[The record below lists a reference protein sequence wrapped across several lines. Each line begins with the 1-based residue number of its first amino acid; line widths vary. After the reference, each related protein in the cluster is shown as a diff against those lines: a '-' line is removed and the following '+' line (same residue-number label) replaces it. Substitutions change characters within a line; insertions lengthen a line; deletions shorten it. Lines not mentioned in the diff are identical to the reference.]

1 MIRMSLRWLCLLG
14 MVGVL
19 LAPGGL
25 LAQDPGGDQ
34 PGLLEAPG
42 TVDIEPAADDG
53 AIAGRLTRILEA
65 TGWFEGARVRVDEG
79 VVFLS
84 GTADSEAHR
93 DWAGQ
98 LALSTQGVVAAV
110 NQVEVAQRSPWDLSD
125 TWVELRDIAASA
137 VRFLPRL
144 LISGVLLIL
153 TWWLAMWS
161 IRVTRR
167 VLERRIDS
175 LLLRQVVS
183 RAMAV
188 PVFVFGLYLV
198 LKLSGLTGLAFT
210 VLGGTGLVGLIIGFA
225 FRDIAENFLAS
236 ILISSQHPFAIGDLI
251 EVEGHK
257 GFVQR
262 VNTRSTLIMTLEGN
276 HVQIPNSAVY
286 KGTIVNY
293 TANPRLRSRFTVGIG
308 YSDSIKLAQET
319 ALRVLQD
326 HPAVVTEPEP
336 LVLVDS
342 LGAAT
347 VNLSVLY
354 WIDASRYSQAK
365 VLSAVIRLT
374 KRAFD
379 EAGISMP
386 DEAREVVFPDGVPI
400 LDLRDRAGAAGD
412 RDGRK
417 LPQALHQP
425 APVEGEDGSTATES
439 EGDLRSESR
448 EIQEQ
453 ADSARVPEGEGR
465 NLLEDSEPGEGR

>member
-1 MIRMSLRWLCLLG
+1 MIPSSLQRLYLAGALC
-14 MVGVL
+14 VL
-19 LAPGGL
+19 LAPGG
-25 LAQDPGGDQ
+25 AIGQDLGVDEPE
-34 PGLLEAPG
+34 PLEAPG
-42 TVDIEPAADDG
+42 TVDIEPVADDG
-53 AIAGRLTRILEA
+53 AIAERLTRILDA
-65 TGWFEGARVRVDEG
+65 TGWFEGAEVRVDEG

-84 GTADSEAHR
+84 GTADSETHR

-98 LALSTQGVVAAV
+98 LVLSTQGVVAAV

-125 TWVELRDIAASA
+125 TWIELRDIAASA
-137 VRFLPRL
+137 VRALPRMLVSL
-144 LISGVLLIL
+144 LLLVI
-153 TWWLAMWS
+153 TYWVAMWS
-161 IRVTRR
+161 IRATRR

-175 LLLRQVVS
+175 LLLRQVVA
-183 RAMAV
+183 RAVAI
-188 PVFVFGLYLV
+188 PIFVFGLYLV

-293 TANPRLRSRFTVGIG
+293 TANPRLRSSFTVGIG

-319 ALRVLQD
+319 ALKVLRD
-326 HPAVVTEPEP
+326 HPAVVAEPEP
-336 LVLVDS
+336 LVLVES

-354 WIDASRYSQAK
+354 WIDANHYSKAK

-374 KRAFD
+374 KRSFD
-379 EAGISMP
+379 EVGISMP
-386 DEAREVVFPDGVPI
+386 DEAREVVFPDGVPL
-400 LDLRDRAGAAGD
+400 LDLRDREEGGKTAE
-412 RDGRK
+412 
-417 LPQALHQP
+417 LPRERRH
-425 APVEGEDGSTATES
+425 PVPEDAEDGSSATES
-439 EGDLRSESR
+439 EGDLTSESR
-448 EIQEQ
+448 DIQEQ
-453 ADSARVPEGEGR
+453 ADSARVPEGGGQ
-465 NLLEDSEPGEGR
+465 NLLDDSGAEASR

>member
-1 MIRMSLRWLCLLG
+1 MIRASLRQVCLAAT
-14 MVGVL
+14 VCVL
-19 LAPGGL
+19 LAPGNAVG
-25 LAQDPGGDQ
+25 QDPVVDE
-34 PGLLEAPG
+34 PERLEAPA
-42 TVDIEPAADDG
+42 TVDIEPVADDG
-53 AIAGRLTRILEA
+53 AIAERLTRILEA
-65 TGWFEGARVRVDEG
+65 TGWFENAEVRVDEG

-84 GTADSEAHR
+84 GTADSESHR

-110 NQVEVAQRSPWDLSD
+110 NQVEVTQRSPWDLSD
-125 TWVELRDIAASA
+125 TWIELRDAAASA
-137 VRFLPRL
+137 VRSLPRMLVSLVLL
-144 LISGVLLIL
+144 LI
-153 TWWLAMWS
+153 TYWAAMWS
-161 IRVTRR
+161 IRATRR

-175 LLLRQVVS
+175 LLLRQVLA
-183 RAMAV
+183 RAAAI
-188 PVFVFGLYLV
+188 PVLVFGLYLV

-210 VLGGTGLVGLIIGFA
+210 LLGGTGLVGLIIGFA

-251 EVEGHK
+251 EVDGHK

-276 HVQIPNSAVY
+276 HVQIPNATVY
-286 KGTIVNY
+286 KGTIINY
-293 TANPRLRSRFTVGIG
+293 TANPRLRSGFAVGIG
-308 YSDSIKLAQET
+308 YDASIKLAQET

-326 HPAVVTEPEP
+326 HPAVVAEPEP

-354 WIDASRYSQAK
+354 WIDASHYSQAK

-386 DEAREVVFPDGVPI
+386 DEAREVVFPDGVPL
-400 LDLRDRAGAAGD
+400 LDLRDQEDDQAGAE
-412 RDGRK
+412 
-417 LPQALHQP
+417 LPQEQRHPQP
-425 APVEGEDGSTATES
+425 QQEDDGSTATES

-453 ADSARVPEGEGR
+453 ADSARVPEGGGR
-465 NLLEDSEPGEGR
+465 NLLDDSEPEEPR